1 MTWIPHWKQAPLD
14 WLAARVVD
22 WCRKKWH
29 RRNGK
34 RLASAEDLEALRRR
48 FAK

>member
-1 MTWIPHWKQAPLD
+1 MTFIPHWTQAG
-14 WLAARVVD
+14 WLGATITH
-22 WCRKKWH
+22 WFKKRRN

-34 RLASAEDLEALRRR
+34 RLASADDLEALRRR

>member
-1 MTWIPHWKQAPLD
+1 MTFIPHHWTQSG
-14 WLAARVVD
+14 WLGATITH
-22 WCRKKWH
+22 WFKKKWH